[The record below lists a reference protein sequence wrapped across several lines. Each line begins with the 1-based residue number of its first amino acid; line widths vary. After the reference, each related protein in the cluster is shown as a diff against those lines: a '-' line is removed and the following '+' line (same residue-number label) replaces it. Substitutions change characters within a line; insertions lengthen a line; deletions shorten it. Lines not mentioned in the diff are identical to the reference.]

1 MIPNS
6 PSDWHPVQAPAPLL
20 VPPPPS
26 ASATPPPAPIP
37 HRRFSRATLGA
48 LLAVAILGGLV
59 GFAADRWLITSGV
72 NPTLPLVPP
81 VAARPTV
88 GPVAAAAPA
97 APQPAPAASTTD
109 PTQQA
114 IQQVIQQGDD
124 EQAQA
129 LASKDPTV
137 MQATATAAFYQ
148 QQVQVDQ
155 DLLDSGVTA
164 IKLTKIEWGS
174 ITVNGT
180 SATATAWETW
190 NTAYSDGT
198 TDQSRD
204 RNVYTLVQDNG
215 AWKVSADQHPD
226 DTGGLGG
233 APGTGNPGTGNPG
246 TGNPG
251 SGTGNPGTGNP
262 GTANPGTGSPGA
274 GTGTA
279 NPGTGSPGAGTG
291 TANPGTGSPG
301 TSVGNPGTGN
311 PGPGTGNPGA
321 GNPGAGNPGTGNP
334 GTSRPGTGTGNPSPG
349 RRTQPGNPGGQDISQ
364 NWAGYTATGGGS
376 YTSVTGTWAAPQ
388 FTPDS
393 PAGADAT
400 WIGIGG
406 VTGRDLIQAGTQ
418 QTVSGSGQT
427 EYQSWVETLPQA
439 SHPVPLTVK
448 SGDSVTLTIS
458 QQPQAADQWLVDFK
472 NNTTG
477 QTLQVTEHY
486 TSSLSSAEWIEEAP
500 SGFRGRQA
508 PLDNFGTVA
517 FSQASATRDGQTV
530 DIAQAG
536 GRAISMATRGQTL
549 ASPSPLT
556 SDGAGFSVVRGQT
569 SSGSSSTG
577 QPGQGQAPRY
587 RRGPGLNNGGGS
599 RTGTGSAGA
608 PTPTAPAP
616 NAPAPTAPAPT
627 APAPTPT
634 L

>member
-262 GTANPGTGSPGA
+262 GTANPGTGSPGTSV
-274 GTGTA
+274 G
-279 NPGTGSPGAGTG
+279 NPGTG
-291 TANPGTGSPG
+291 
-301 TSVGNPGTGN
+301 VGNPGTGN

-321 GNPGAGNPGTGNP
+321 GNPV
-334 GTSRPGTGTGNPSPG
+334 R
-349 RRTQPGNPGGQDISQ
+349 
-364 NWAGYTATGGGS
+364 ATP
-376 YTSVTGTWAAPQ
+376 AP
-388 FTPDS
+388 
-393 PAGADAT
+393 A
-400 WIGIGG
+400 
-406 VTGRDLIQAGTQ
+406 
-418 QTVSGSGQT
+418 
-427 EYQSWVETLPQA
+427 
-439 SHPVPLTVK
+439 
-448 SGDSVTLTIS
+448 
-458 QQPQAADQWLVDFK
+458 
-472 NNTTG
+472 
-477 QTLQVTEHY
+477 
-486 TSSLSSAEWIEEAP
+486 
-500 SGFRGRQA
+500 
-508 PLDNFGTVA
+508 
-517 FSQASATRDGQTV
+517 
-530 DIAQAG
+530 
-536 GRAISMATRGQTL
+536 
-549 ASPSPLT
+549 
-556 SDGAGFSVVRGQT
+556 VR
-569 SSGSSSTG
+569 
-577 QPGQGQAPRY
+577 
-587 RRGPGLNNGGGS
+587 
-599 RTGTGSAGA
+599 
-608 PTPTAPAP
+608 APAP
-616 NAPAPTAPAPT
+616 AIRRPGGERSRAILAGKTSRRTGPAIPPRVVAATRP
-627 APAPTPT
+627 
-634 L
+634 